1 MEVVIMHVVVVV
13 GVLVIL
19 EGLVNVLWVKLVL
32 II

>member
-1 MEVVIMHVVVVV
+1 MVVVIMHVVVVV

-19 EGLVNVLWVKLVL
+19 EGLVNVLCVKLVL

>member
-1 MEVVIMHVVVVV
+1 MVVAVMQVVVVV

>member
-1 MEVVIMHVVVVV
+1 MVVVIMHVVVVV